1 MQRLRSR
8 RPVVAASP
16 RVLVL
21 GLLLAAIFASAAAEP
36 RHKQPPPATPDP
48 PDLLVFTNGDQLSG
62 KLLRGVGDQI
72 VFRSDMAGEVTIP
85 LSRVKELR
93 PGGSFAVLE
102 KDVQPKHGFWTGPAG
117 TTPPAPTGQIEVR
130 AGEVLVGASASPPA
144 TPPTA
149 APAPKSAPAPMP
161 APAPAPGQTAHA
173 QSPHAAPIPIPG
185 DRIAFVVDERTY
197 LRELKRS
204 PGLDHGWSGNIT
216 AGATLVRSTETGSSF
231 NTGLTLLRTIPDVTY
246 LPPRSRSSL
255 DLSETYGRLRQP
267 VIPQTTPPSPDLI
280 VKTNTFHADAEQDQ
294 YFSARFYALGQSS
307 FDHNYSQGLNLQQV
321 YGVGIGWTPF
331 STPKHQMDLKADVHY
346 EKETFQTAAS
356 NENLIGSSFGE
367 IYRTNLQHG
376 IRFTEDVNLLPAWN
390 DLHASS
396 ANASASL
403 SVPVFRRFN
412 LNFTA
417 TDSFLNNP
425 AYGYR
430 KNSFQFVTAVGYTL
444 R

>member
-1 MQRLRSR
+1 MERLGSR
-8 RPVVAASP
+8 PPVVTASP

-21 GLLLAAIFASAAAEP
+21 GLLLAAMFASASAEP
-36 RHKQPPPATPDP
+36 RHKQPPPATSDA

-93 PGGSFAVLE
+93 PGRRFAVLE
-102 KDVQPKHGFWTGPAG
+102 KDVQGKHSFWSGPAR
-117 TTPPAPTGQIEVR
+117 TTQPVPTGQIEVK
-130 AGEVLVGASASPPA
+130 AGEVLVGANAPPPA
-144 TPPTA
+144 TPEPA
-149 APAPKSAPAPMP
+149 APTPKKTP
-161 APAPAPGQTAHA
+161 APAPAPGQTAA
-173 QSPHAAPIPIPG
+173 AGTAHAAPIAIPA

-197 LRELKRS
+197 LSELKRN
-204 PGLDHGWSGNIT
+204 PGLDHGWSGNVT

-267 VIPQTTPPSPDLI
+267 VIPQTIPPSPDLI
-280 VKTNTFHADAEQDQ
+280 VKTSIFHADAEQDQ
-294 YFSARFYALGQSS
+294 YFSARFYVLGQSS

-331 STPKHQMDLKADVHY
+331 STPKRQMDLKADVHY

-367 IYRTNLQHG
+367 IFRTNLQHG
-376 IRFTEDVNLLPAWN
+376 IHFTENVNLLPAWN

-396 ANASASL
+396 ANGSATL